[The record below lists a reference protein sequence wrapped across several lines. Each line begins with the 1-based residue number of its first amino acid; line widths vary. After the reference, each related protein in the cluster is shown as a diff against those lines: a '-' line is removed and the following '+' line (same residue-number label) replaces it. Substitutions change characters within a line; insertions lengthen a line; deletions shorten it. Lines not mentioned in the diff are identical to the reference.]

1 MSHLP
6 TGAQAPNFTLMDHQG
21 QPFTL
26 SEALEH
32 GPVVLYF
39 YPKDNTY
46 GCIREACF
54 FRDAYEDFIDVGAQ
68 VVGVSADSIASHQQ
82 FREQHSLPFTLLSD
96 PDRLVHTLY
105 GVDRSM
111 FGLLASR
118 ITYVISKNGRILGLI
133 DSVMDFQGHVTKG
146 LSLLRRQVLAP

>member
-1 MSHLP
+1 MPHLP
-6 TGAQAPNFTLMDHQG
+6 TGSIAPDFTLLDHQG

-26 SEALEH
+26 SEALRN

-68 VVGVSADSIASHQQ
+68 VVGVSADSITSHQE
-82 FREQHSLPFTLLSD
+82 FRDQYNLPFTLLSD
-96 PDRLVHTLY
+96 PDRLAHTLY
-105 GVDRSM
+105 GVDRFM

-118 ITYVISKNGRILGLI
+118 ITYIISKEGRILGII
-133 DSVMDFQGHVTKG
+133 DSVIDFQGHVTKG
-146 LSLLRRQVLAP
+146 LSMLRRQVLAP

>member
-1 MSHLP
+1 MPHLP
-6 TGAQAPNFTLMDHQG
+6 TGSQAPDFALTDHEG
-21 QPFTL
+21 NSFRL
-26 SEALEH
+26 SEALRN

-46 GCIREACF
+46 GCTREACF
-54 FRDAYEDFIDVGAQ
+54 FRDAYEDFLEVGAQ
-68 VVGVSADSIASHQQ
+68 VVGVSADSINSHQR
-82 FREQHSLPFTLLSD
+82 FREQYSLPFTLLSD

-111 FGLLASR
+111 LGLLASR
-118 ITYVISKNGRILGLI
+118 ITYVIGRDGSILGCI
-133 DSVMDFQGHVTKG
+133 DSLMDFQGHVTKG